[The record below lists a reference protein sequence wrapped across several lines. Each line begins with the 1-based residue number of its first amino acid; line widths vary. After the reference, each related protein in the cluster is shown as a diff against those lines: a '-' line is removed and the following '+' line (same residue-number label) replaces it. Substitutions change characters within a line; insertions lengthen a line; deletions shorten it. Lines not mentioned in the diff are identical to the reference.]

1 MRIPL
6 LNLQAQ
12 YTAIRDEI
20 ETAIS
25 SVLESSH
32 FILGEE
38 VSKLEEEVASFC
50 GTRFA
55 VGVASGTDA
64 LLLSLKAFGIGPGD
78 EVITTPYT
86 FFATASSVSRAGAKP
101 VFIDIDPETYNLD
114 TRKLEEY
121 LKAQTSSRLKA
132 VIPVHLYGQ
141 CAEMD
146 TVLELARTYNLKVI
160 EDAAQAIG
168 AEYKNRKTGSMGDAG
183 AFSFFPSK
191 NLGGYGDGG
200 MVVTDAQETAER
212 IKILRNQGGM
222 QKYFYSVIGYNS
234 RLDSLQAAILRV
246 KLKYLKEWNRLRRE
260 HALTYNRFFADNNN
274 IVTPYTEPRN
284 VHIYNQYTLRVK
296 KRDELE
302 KHLKLK
308 GIGCAL
314 YYPLP
319 LHLQECYKDLGY
331 KEGDFPESE
340 KASKETISIPVY
352 PELTT
357 EQQETVAGEIK
368 EFYDKKTL

>member
-1 MRIPL
+1 MQIPL
-6 LNLQAQ
+6 LDLQAQ
-12 YTAIRDEI
+12 YAAIRGEI
-20 ETAIS
+20 ETAVS
-25 SVLESSH
+25 SVLESSQ

-38 VSKLEEEVASFC
+38 VNKLEEEVASFC
-50 GTRFA
+50 GTKFA

-64 LLLSLKAFGIGPGD
+64 LLLSLKVLGIGSGD

-86 FFATASSVSRAGAKP
+86 FFATASSISRAGAKP
-101 VFIDIDPETYNLD
+101 VFIDIDPRTYNLD

-121 LKAQTSSRLKA
+121 LKARTSNRLKA
-132 VIPVHLYGQ
+132 IIPVHLYGQ

-146 TVLELARTYNLKVI
+146 SVLKLAGTYKLKVI

-168 AEYKNRKTGSMGDAG
+168 AEYKNRKAGSMGDTG
-183 AFSFFPSK
+183 CFSFFPSK

-200 MVVTDAQETAER
+200 MIVTDNEKIAEQ
-212 IKILRNQGGM
+212 IKILRDQGGK

-246 KLKYLKEWNRLRRE
+246 KLKRLEEWNRLRRA
-260 HALTYNRFFADNNN
+260 HALTYNQLFADNDN
-274 IVTPYTEPRN
+274 IVTPYTEPHN

-340 KASKETISIPVY
+340 NAAKETISIPVY
-352 PELTT
+352 PELTGD
-357 EQQETVAGEIK
+357 QQETVAATITE
-368 EFYDKKTL
+368 